1 MPDLN
6 EKWVGRTIATSVGS
20 ITPWIWAFGGSSY
33 IQEGYQPSLPA
44 IADLENG
51 DEFEVSAP
59 TGSLKVTISD
69 KSGNNLTYSASG
81 LWSGGLYTNARCSFA
96 AVISPDGSMTI
107 YFWYGTENYP
117 SGGYAIASYRI
128 TGDLEAWFEKET
140 WDESPSDNPDDPDNL
155 DPRGGQFADTDPY
168 DQTDLVDDLDFLLE
182 GWPFDP
188 YNKDANDNPIVGLFT
203 PYAMTATQLGAF
215 GEKLFATDFMT
226 NLISLLGGRVDPN
239 AAGIVSLFSL
249 PIAWSDTPQSGS
261 FKIFL
266 CGTEVKDSLSSA
278 YGSHFTARFK
288 RFWLGNITL
297 KEVWGSAKDYQD
309 VDINIFLPYIGM
321 RTIDPAF
328 CVNRRLSLNCT
339 VDFWTGDITYV
350 LQSSNAKSAA
360 GVFNPIGNQYFR
372 QDTAPYRWTGNCSQ
386 DIPFAVGNAN
396 GVRNA
401 ITSSLMGIVGAGAA
415 AAVSPIGGAAVAG
428 MAAGKGLASISEA
441 HSRGPSIQSG
451 GSLNGS
457 SGYCDLQY
465 AFIQVIRSVPV
476 YPNGWRS
483 KIGAPRY
490 QTFSVGALA
499 GFTQFSDIH
508 ADNVSGA
515 SDDEKKLIEAALKD
529 GVFLPDE

>member
-1 MPDLN
+1 M
-6 EKWVGRTIATSVGS
+6 
-20 ITPWIWAFGGSSY
+20 
-33 IQEGYQPSLPA
+33 
-44 IADLENG
+44 
-51 DEFEVSAP
+51 
-59 TGSLKVTISD
+59 
-69 KSGNNLTYSASG
+69 
-81 LWSGGLYTNARCSFA
+81 
-96 AVISPDGSMTI
+96 
-107 YFWYGTENYP
+107 
-117 SGGYAIASYRI
+117 
-128 TGDLEAWFEKET
+128 
-140 WDESPSDNPDDPDNL
+140 
-155 DPRGGQFADTDPY
+155 
-168 DQTDLVDDLDFLLE
+168 DDLDFLQS

-188 YNKDANDNPIVGLFT
+188 YNTDGQGNPVVGLFT

-249 PIAWSDTPQSGS
+249 PVAWADSPITGS
-261 FKIFL
+261 FPIFL

-288 RFWLGNITL
+288 RFWFGNVTL

-309 VDINIFLPYIGM
+309 IDINIFLPYIGM
-321 RTIDPAF
+321 RSIDPAF
-328 CVNRRLSLNCT
+328 CVNRRLSLSCT

-350 LQSSNAKSAA
+350 LQSSNAESAA
-360 GVFNPIGNQYFR
+360 GAFNPIGKQYFR

-476 YPNGWRS
+476 YPNGWRQ

-529 GVFLPDE
+529 GVFLPE

>member
-1 MPDLN
+1 MPN
-6 EKWVGRTIATSVGS
+6 QNAQWIGKTIGTSAGS
-20 ITPWIWAFGGSSY
+20 MRPWIWEYGGTNY
-33 IQEGYQPSLPA
+33 LQTGEVVRLPTGS
-44 IADLENG
+44 DLHAG
-51 DEFEVSAP
+51 DEFTVIGP
-59 TGSLKVTISD
+59 TTANLKVTYTQTGSWV
-69 KSGNNLTYSASG
+69 ASG
-81 LWSGGLYTNARCSFA
+81 DWSGSVLTSTPMSFA
-96 AVISPDGSMTI
+96 SVIGPDGRLTI
-107 YFWYGTENYP
+107 MFRYNVGYP
-117 SGGYAIASYRI
+117 STGYTVAQYVVPATDINDWI
-128 TGDLEAWFEKET
+128 EKET
-140 WDESPSDNPDDPDNL
+140 WDISPSDDEDDPDNL
-155 DPRGGQFADTDPY
+155 EPRGGAFADLDPY
-168 DQTDLVDDLDFLLE
+168 NQTDLIDDLDFLLD

-188 YNKDANDNPIVGLFT
+188 YNVDGQDNPLVGLFT
-203 PYAMTATQLGAF
+203 PYAMTNTQLGAF
-215 GEKLFATDFMT
+215 GQKLWATDFMT
-226 NLISLLGGRVDPN
+226 NLISLLGGRIDPN

-249 PIAWSDTPQSGS
+249 PIAYSDAPLGGN
-261 FKIFL
+261 FPIFM
-266 CGTEVKDSLSSA
+266 CGTEVKDALSSA
-278 YGSHFTARFK
+278 YGSHFSARFK
-288 RFWLGNITL
+288 RFFMGSITL

-321 RTIDPAF
+321 RSLDPAF
-328 CVNRRLSLNCT
+328 CVNRRLQLNCT

-350 LQSSNAKSAA
+350 LQSSNSDNNATY
-360 GVFNPIGNQYFR
+360 NPIGNQYFR

-415 AAVSPIGGAAVAG
+415 AAVAPVGGAAVAG
-428 MAAGKGLASISEA
+428 LAAGRGLASISEA
-441 HSRGPSIQSG
+441 HSRGPSVQSG

-490 QTFSVGALA
+490 QTFTVGSLA

-508 ADNVSGA
+508 AEGVSGA

-529 GVFLPDE
+529 GVFLPE

>member
-1 MPDLN
+1 MADQN
-6 EKWVGRTIATSVGS
+6 EKWLGRHIATSQGS
-20 ITPWIWAFGGSSY
+20 MLPWIWEYAGTNY
-33 IQEGYQPSLPA
+33 IQTGTQPELPA
-44 IADLENG
+44 VIDLHVG
-51 DEFEVSAP
+51 DTFNVSAP
-59 TGSLKVTISD
+59 TGALTVTID
-69 KSGNNLTYSASG
+69 IKSGTSVQYTASG
-81 LWSGGLYTNARCSFA
+81 LWSGGLYTVEHCSFA
-96 AVISPDGSMTI
+96 SVISPDGSLWI
-107 YFWYGTENYP
+107 YFWYGIGNYP
-117 SGGYAIASYRI
+117 SGGYAIASYHI
-128 TGDLEAWFEKET
+128 TGDLEPWFEAET
-140 WDESPSDNPDDPDNL
+140 WDESPSDDPL
-155 DPRGGQFADTDPY
+155 DPSNMEPRGGQFADTDPY
-168 DQTDLVDDLDFLLE
+168 DKTDLVDDFDFLME

-188 YNKDANDNPIVGLFT
+188 YNTDGQGNPVVGLFT
-203 PYAMTATQLGAF
+203 PYAMTSVQLGAF

-249 PIAWSDTPQSGS
+249 PVAWSDSPISGS
-261 FKIFL
+261 FPIFL
-266 CGTEVKDSLSSA
+266 CGTEVKDSRSSA
-278 YGSHFTARFK
+278 YGAHFTARFK
-288 RFWLGNITL
+288 RFYFGNIIL

-321 RTIDPAF
+321 RSIDPAF

-350 LQSSNAKSAA
+350 LQSSNAESNVGA
-360 GVFNPIGNQYFR
+360 FSPIGNQYFR

-415 AAVSPIGGAAVAG
+415 AAVSPLGGAAVAG

-476 YPNGWRS
+476 YPNGWRQ

-490 QTFSVGALA
+490 QTFTVGSLA

-508 ADNVSGA
+508 ADAVNGA
-515 SDDEKKLIEAALKD
+515 SDDEKLMIEEALKN
-529 GVFLPDE
+529 GVFLPE